1 MDMMFLSATKKTNL
15 MSVLIAPGH
24 FSLKT
29 VRAEPWLKLSFFLL
43 QFADLTLT
51 KTAVSFGLIERNP
64 LIQHLLSLP
73 FQLVMVKLLAPAFIA
88 WIVPGKWL
96 IPAVIL
102 LVLVTVVNF
111 TQLPPFA
118 TG

>member
-1 MDMMFLSATKKTNL
+1 
-15 MSVLIAPGH
+15 MSMLITSRH

-43 QFADLTLT
+43 QIADFTLT
-51 KTAVSFGLIERNP
+51 ETAVSLGLVERNP
-64 LIQHLLSLP
+64 LINHLLSLP
-73 FQLVMVKLLAPAFIA
+73 LQLVIVKLLIPAFIA

-102 LVLVTVVNF
+102 LTLVTAVNF
-111 TQLPPFA
+111 TQLPPFMS
-118 TG
+118 G